1 MGFAGVLLP
10 NVPGI
15 GPHWFLARACIF
27 TGKFTESIIFYN
39 VSLFHFFFFC
49 CTSTMLVTYQ
59 KKNFYN
65 VSHYLDFGKL

>member
-39 VSLFHFFFFC
+39 VSLFHFFLF
-49 CTSTMLVTYQ
+49 LLY
-59 KKNFYN
+59 FYN